1 MRLTTIR
8 LDGGT
13 AAGRVDGDTITVLP
27 YPDVGGLLAAGDG
40 WRELAAAPGPARP
53 LAGADFAPLVPR
65 PEKIVCVGVNY
76 RDHAQ
81 EAGLT
86 VPEYPTIFAKYS
98 RALIGAG
105 DDVALTPHSAAVDWE
120 VELGV
125 VIGATVR
132 DVTPAQAL
140 DAVAGYTIV
149 NDVSV
154 RDWQL
159 RTSQFLSG
167 KTFEGTTPV
176 GPFLVTPD
184 EVDHARA
191 LAMTCTVDGRVVQ
204 RGSTADMLFPVAEIV
219 SFLSRIITLVPGD
232 LIATGTP
239 AGIGAARKPP
249 VFLADG
255 QTVSCAIEGLGEQVN
270 VCRLPQPA
278 GVGA

>member
-8 LDGGT
+8 VGDGT
-13 AAGRVDGDTITVLP
+13 AAGRVDADTITVLP
-27 YPDVGGLLAAGDG
+27 YADVGELLAAGPD
-40 WRELAAAPGPARP
+40 WRERAGAAGPTRE

-65 PEKIVCVGVNY
+65 PEKIVCVGVSY
-76 RDHAQ
+76 RDHAE
-81 EAGLT
+81 EAGLAI
-86 VPEYPTIFAKYS
+86 PEYPTIFAKYA

-105 DDVALTPHSAAVDWE
+105 DEIALTPHSQAVDWE

-125 VIGATVR
+125 VIGTAVR
-132 DVTPAQAL
+132 DADPDEAL
-140 DAVAGYTIV
+140 EAVAGYTIV

-159 RTSQFLSG
+159 RTSQFLAG

-176 GPFLVTPD
+176 GPFLVTPE

-191 LAMTCTVDGRVVQ
+191 LVLTCTVDGEVMQ
-204 RGSTADMLFPVAEIV
+204 RGCTEDLVFPVARIV

-249 VFLADG
+249 VFLRDG
-255 QTVSCAIEGLGEQVN
+255 QKVRCAIEGLGEQVN
-270 VCRLPQPA
+270 LCRSPA
-278 GVGA
+278 VAGA